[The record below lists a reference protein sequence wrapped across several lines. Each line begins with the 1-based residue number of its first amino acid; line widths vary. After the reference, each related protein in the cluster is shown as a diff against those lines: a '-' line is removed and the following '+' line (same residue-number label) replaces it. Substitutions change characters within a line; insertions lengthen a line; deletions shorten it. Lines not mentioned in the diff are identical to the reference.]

1 MVLWL
6 PGSMTTLATRAGE
19 PPSVSAYGAI
29 VAGFA
34 RRQDAQAGLE
44 AFRRFLSAGG
54 TPDRM
59 MYDTVLSLCIKC
71 ELYKSARQ
79 VRQGCGCVPRYGT
92 VPIAEPL
99 RLQQFAKSLRLP
111 MHLTL

>member
-1 MVLWL
+1 MQQGGTSYLL
-6 PGSMTTLATRAGE
+6 CAGE

-34 RRQDAQAGLE
+34 RRQDAQAGLD
-44 AFRRFLSAGG
+44 AFRRFLAAGG
-54 TPDRM
+54 VPDRM

-79 VRQGCGCVPRYGT
+79 VRG
-92 VPIAEPL
+92 L
-99 RLQQFAKSLRLP
+99 RLRANTRDDTLYGSGICSDSRVCAAACAL
-111 MHLTL
+111 LTC